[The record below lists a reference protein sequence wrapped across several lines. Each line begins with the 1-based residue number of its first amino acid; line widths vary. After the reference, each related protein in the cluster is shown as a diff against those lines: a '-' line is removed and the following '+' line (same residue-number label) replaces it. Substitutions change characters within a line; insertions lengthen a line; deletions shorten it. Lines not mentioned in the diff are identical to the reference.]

1 MNEAEL
7 RRIAGSH
14 RVPVGMV
21 EKDYVLSV
29 MSILLANDKAR
40 KNIVFKGGTAIKK
53 IYYPEARFSEDL
65 DFNYLD
71 LSISDVKDMV
81 LRCIGTCPLESVEF
95 TVIKDEYETEDGF
108 NCRVGFRGPLN
119 HDNSIKLDFSGKERP
134 LTRTLFKPI
143 IEEYR
148 SQEELGILASMQ
160 VLSLEEIL
168 SEKCRA
174 LMMRPAPRDLYDI
187 WFLLSKGVKLDE
199 LLVRKKLKPYREDW
213 NEEAFEDRIE
223 DLDATWQRDLTGLLP
238 EVPDFNN
245 VVKSVRS
252 QLKFF

>member
-7 RRIAGSH
+7 SRIAGERS
-14 RVPVGMV
+14 VPVGTV

-29 MSILLANDKAR
+29 ILTLLANDKAR
-40 KNIVFKGGTAIKK
+40 RDIVFKGGTAIKK
-53 IYYPEARFSEDL
+53 VYYPEARFSEDL

-71 LSISDVKDMV
+71 LSIGDVKDMV
-81 LRCIGTCPLESVEF
+81 LRCMGACPMESVRF
-95 TVIKDEYETEDGF
+95 TRIRDEYETEDGF

-119 HDNSIKLDFSGKERP
+119 HDNSIKLDFSGRERP
-134 LTRTLFKPI
+134 LTKTLLKPI

-148 SQEELGILASMQ
+148 TQEELQISGTIQ

-187 WFLLSKGVKLDE
+187 WFLLSKGVRFDDI
-199 LLVRKKLKPYREDW
+199 LVRKKLKAYREDW
-213 NEEAFEDRIE
+213 NRDAFEERIE
-223 DLDATWQRDLTGLLP
+223 DLETAWRRDLLSLLP
-238 EVPDFNN
+238 KVPDFND
-245 VVKSVRS
+245 VIKFVRRR
-252 QLKFF
+252 LKFF